1 MAIMNQDVWAM
12 RLAKILVERYAYNII
27 EVRTEVREIWL
38 GNPDRKDYPLLRLT
52 GENFFRKA
60 IDIQRVQRIRDA
72 IESFF
77 KREMNLTEVE
87 FATDNEG
94 EIEGSTIRV
103 SPDSCTDTVFS
114 ATFPE
119 VKEVAKFADDPQD
132 EYKKLADSIKA
143 VRDRQV
149 KQTRRQFERG
159 IPWASFIVI
168 GICVAMTVI
177 INLLAIK
184 NDIFASAILLGAYYK
199 TFVLAGGEYWRFL
212 TGGFIHIDIF
222 HLLINMMAMM
232 NIGMM
237 LEKLYGPKRYLVIL
251 LTGIIVGNAFVFIGQ
266 GNVLTVGIS
275 GGLYALLGSL
285 IVYAYDNGWLK
296 QPQFRSQLLF
306 ILGINLLINFMPNI
320 SVLGHLGGLITGLLW
335 GIIFS
340 ETPHLKL
347 LRINA
352 KFAAIVMILVMIPL
366 SQMNVKHDPIYSIT
380 DGYVLDLANKF
391 GLTGYSKYMATNL
404 SNYYERISK

>member
-52 GENFFRKA
+52 GENFFRKQ

-94 EIEGSTIRV
+94 EIEGNIIRV

-222 HLLINMMAMM
+222 HLLINMMAVM

-237 LEKLYGPKRYLVIL
+237 LEKLYGPKRYLIIL

-347 LRINA
+347 LRTNA
-352 KFAAIVMILVMIPL
+352 KFAAIAMLLVMIPL

-391 GLTGYSKYMATNL
+391 GLTGYSKYMANNL

>member
-52 GENFFRKA
+52 GENFFRKQ

-103 SPDSCTDTVFS
+103 SPDNCTDLRFS
-114 ATFPE
+114 ETFPE

-222 HLLINMMAMM
+222 HLLINMMAVM

-237 LEKLYGPKRYLVIL
+237 LEKLYGPKRYLIIL

-347 LRINA
+347 LRTNA
-352 KFAAIVMILVMIPL
+352 KFAAIAMLLVMIPL

-391 GLTGYSKYMATNL
+391 GLTGYSKYMANNL

>member
-237 LEKLYGPKRYLVIL
+237 LEKLYGPKRSLVIL